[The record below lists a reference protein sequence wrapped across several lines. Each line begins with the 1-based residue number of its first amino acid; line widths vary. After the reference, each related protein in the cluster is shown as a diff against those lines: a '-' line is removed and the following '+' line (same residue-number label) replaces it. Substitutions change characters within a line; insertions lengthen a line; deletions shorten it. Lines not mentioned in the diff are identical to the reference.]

1 MPESDRL
8 STSATAAFWAK
19 TGIRDSSTEE
29 NKESLSEDSRSFNI
43 CSIPVLWQ
51 PNSGIRGS
59 RPVYRSDSANT
70 LGLSMADTRALVC
83 WLAATH
89 DMGKATPDSHVNS
102 ANKKTVN
109 ILVFTANVLSKRS
122 LTFPR
127 DSYLPKKMHNAL
139 TASTARAFSLTYS
152 LKML

>member
-1 MPESDRL
+1 MLDTGSV
-8 STSATAAFWAK
+8 AAQLWDTWLAPGLQKRF
-19 TGIRDSSTEE
+19 
-29 NKESLSEDSRSFNI
+29 SEHLR
-43 CSIPVLWQ
+43 
-51 PNSGIRGS
+51 
-59 RPVYRSDSANT
+59 
-70 LGLSMADTRALVC
+70 LSMADTRALVC

-89 DMGKATPDSHVNS
+89 DMARLPPNSHVNS